1 MKFKPHTP
9 TNTLFKPR
17 RAFNDPVSPVKSNPA
32 FNPIPAEH
40 VQPADLTYDV
50 AKILTPEKIASVHA
64 AGKIVFHS
72 VGDTGG
78 VYGTDI
84 QHALAVQMEGQITGA
99 DEKDAPAFF
108 YHLGDVVYFNGLLK
122 DYPEQFYE
130 QYKSYPAPIFAIA
143 GNHDGETT
151 VEKNDPPD
159 NEPSLTGFFDNF
171 CTPQRTLPQGS
182 SYRYTMDQPW
192 PYWTLEA
199 PFVTII
205 GLYSNIDGSL
215 DERTTSEEEQEQYNW
230 FVGQLKNADP
240 DKCLILA
247 VHHPPYSLD
256 TVHGG
261 YQDILD
267 AIDQASTAAGR
278 APDAVFNGHVHCYQ
292 RYTRTLA
299 NGTECPYVIVGAGG
313 YANTF
318 KSMHKL
324 ANDPNTADKII
335 PTPFQTA
342 LADVVL
348 ANYNTSVP
356 GFLRITVDA
365 TNLTGEY
372 FVNTFDDNGVIPAA
386 PFDTFTLNWKTHKLA

>member
-1 MKFKPHTP
+1 MKYKAPLPGNTVSKP
-9 TNTLFKPR
+9 K
-17 RAFNDPVSPVKSNPA
+17 RAFDNPVSILKENPL
-32 FNPIPAEH
+32 FNAIPADH
-40 VQPADLTYDV
+40 QIPADLTYD
-50 AKILTPEKIASVHA
+50 AARILTADKIAAINA
-64 AGKIVFHS
+64 AQKIVFHS
-72 VGDTGG
+72 FGDSGG

-84 QHALAVQMEGQITGA
+84 QHALAIQMEDQVTSA
-99 DEKDAPAFF
+99 DANDTPAFI
-108 YHLGDVVYFNGLLK
+108 YHLGDVVYFNGLLA

-130 QYKSYPAPIFAIA
+130 QYKTYPAPIFAIP
-143 GNHDGETT
+143 GNHDGDTI
-151 VEKNDPPD
+151 VYKGDPPD

-171 CTPQRTLPQGS
+171 CTPQRVLPQGS

-199 PFVTII
+199 PFITII

-215 DERTTSEEEQEQYNW
+215 DDRSTPDESQDQYNW
-230 FVGQLKNADP
+230 FVSQLKAADP

-256 TVHGG
+256 TSHGG

-267 AIDQASTAAGR
+267 AIDQATQEAGR
-278 APDAVFNGHVHCYQ
+278 HPDIVLSGHVHCYQ

-299 NGTECPYVIVGAGG
+299 NGDKCPYLIAGAAG

-324 ANDPNTADKII
+324 AADPNTADKII
-335 PTPFQTA
+335 PVPFQTS
-342 LADVVL
+342 LPDVL
-348 ANYNTSVP
+348 LQNYNTSEP

-365 TNLTGEY
+365 NILKVEY
-372 FVNTFDDNGVIPAA
+372 FINSFENDSIPTD
-386 PFDTFTLNWKTHKLA
+386 PFDTFNLNWRTHQFV